1 MGQRDDY
8 DIDHDLGHN
17 YDKGFD
23 IDTENSHDGDECRLC
38 LGKCRLCNV
47 SYQGG
52 WVVLAEHKEWLGR
65 AIQFKFL
72 PWRSSFSR
80 LGTHI

>member
-38 LGKCRLCNV
+38 LGKCRLCKV
-47 SYQGG
+47 SYRG
-52 WVVLAEHKEWLGR
+52 WVGG
-65 AIQFKFL
+65 F
-72 PWRSSFSR
+72 
-80 LGTHI
+80 G

>member
-38 LGKCRLCNV
+38 LGKCRLCKV
-47 SYQGG
+47 SYRGR
-52 WVVLAEHKEWLGR
+52 VILAEHKEWLGR
-65 AIQFKFL
+65 VIQ
-72 PWRSSFSR
+72 
-80 LGTHI
+80 